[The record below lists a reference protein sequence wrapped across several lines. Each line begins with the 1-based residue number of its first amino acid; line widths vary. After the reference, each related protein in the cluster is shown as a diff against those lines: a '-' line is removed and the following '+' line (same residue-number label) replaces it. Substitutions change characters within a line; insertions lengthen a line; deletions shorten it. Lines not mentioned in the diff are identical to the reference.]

1 MLPSYREGLPKSLL
15 EAAACARPLIATDVP
30 GCRALV
36 RDKQTGLLVPPRDT
50 AALADAIER
59 LAADGG
65 LRRSYGAAARRD
77 VEARLSQDR
86 IAAAVQ
92 TLYAEVLGA
101 PTLPP
106 ASDQA

>member
-1 MLPSYREGLPKSLL
+1 M
-15 EAAACARPLIATDVP
+15 
-30 GCRALV
+30 
-36 RDKQTGLLVPPRDT
+36 
-50 AALADAIER
+50 ADAIGR

-92 TLYAEVLGA
+92 RLYAEVLGGPA
-101 PTLPP
+101 LPP
-106 ASDQA
+106 ASGQA